1 MTWTVFI
8 SGCLAVLALV
18 NAWLIAKRR
27 ETFITDE
34 KQTEQIRQLELSKA
48 ILETKLSSHEANLSS
63 FSNRLNDFAE
73 KINEVLGMKPLLEEV
88 LLSIR
93 ELRRNQA

>member
-8 SGCLAVLALV
+8 SVCLGLLAVI

-27 ETFITDE
+27 ETFILD
-34 KQTEQIRQLELSKA
+34 TEQSAKILELQLNNAVLQERLRAHGEDISAFNRQLGE
-48 ILETKLSSHEANLSS
+48 
-63 FSNRLNDFAE
+63 FSD
-73 KINEVLGMKPLLEEV
+73 KINGVLAMKPLLEDV

-93 ELRRNQA
+93 ELRRSQA

>member
-1 MTWTVFI
+1 MGWTIFI
-8 SGCLAVLALV
+8 SASMAILALV

-27 ETFITDE
+27 ETFLLDE
-34 KQTEQIRQLELSKA
+34 RQTEQIRQLEIQNA
-48 ILETKLSSHEANLSS
+48 ILSTKLGSHEANLSS
-63 FSNRLNDFAE
+63 FGSRLNDFSE